1 MSHGKGIPVPPQ
13 GTPDRSKTWMDG
25 KWYDRDVPLMSA
37 MSHASW
43 LASVVFD
50 GARAFAGQAPDLDL
64 HCQRAIRSA
73 EMLGLKAVISA
84 QEIERLS
91 WEGIARFPKDAELY
105 VRPLFW
111 ADDGFL
117 YPDPETTRFALTLFE
132 AALPPPKGFSACL
145 SPFRR
150 PSPETAPT
158 EAKAAC
164 LYPNVSRMLYDATK
178 RGFDSAVV
186 MDLNGNVAEFAAS
199 NLFIAKDGVVSTPI
213 INGTFLNGITRQRV
227 IKLLRG
233 SGVEVQ
239 ERTVA
244 VREVQEADEL
254 FSTGNY
260 SKVTPCTRIEQ
271 RNLQPGPLYTKARQL
286 YFDYAKTCT
295 APR

>member
-1 MSHGKGIPVPPQ
+1 MTHGKGIPVPPQ

-25 KWYDRDVPLMSA
+25 KWYDGDVPLMSA

-73 EMLGLKAVISA
+73 EMLGLKAIISA
-84 QEIERLS
+84 KEIERLS

-117 YPDPETTRFALTLFE
+117 FPDPESTRFALTLFE
-132 AALPPPKGFSACL
+132 AAVPPPKGFSACL

-164 LYPNVSRMLYDATK
+164 LYPNVSRMLFDASK
-178 RGFDSAVV
+178 RGFDTAVV
-186 MDLNGNVAEFAAS
+186 TDLNGNVAEFASS
-199 NLFIAKDGVVSTPI
+199 NLFIAKDGIVSTPV

-227 IKLLRG
+227 IQLLRKA
-233 SGVEVQ
+233 GVDVR
-239 ERTVA
+239 ERSIA
-244 VREVQEADEL
+244 VREVHEADEL

-260 SKVTPCTRIEQ
+260 SKVTPCTRFEQ
-271 RNLQPGPLYTKARQL
+271 RNLQPGPFYAQAREL
-286 YFDYAKTCT
+286 YFAYAKTAT